1 MQTWIGRTREWLA
14 PRSSLIGWAA
24 VLAIVAWFQGRAL
37 LDSIAYT
44 FGPLRLNDDARQQ
57 IFPFFRYIDQPS
69 AFDTDYV
76 ANYYLA
82 CFPLGYWLLYAGTAK
97 LGIDPIL
104 TSHVLPHV
112 LWLFTAVGL
121 AAVAHK
127 LAGKLG
133 ALGMLALCLG
143 SDVYLRR
150 LGGGLPRAFGF
161 PVLTLALVGLAYARE
176 RVCVAAVLVGALF
189 YPVVGVIS
197 GLALAGALLLPQRA
211 GCSVSARSL
220 RGRLLVLSATAAV
233 SLAVLLPS
241 LLESQ
246 QYGSTVRPSEFAE
259 YPEIGPGGR
268 YWASS
273 RPPFKG
279 FLSSL
284 PDAIHPA
291 LLAAA
296 EPWSP
301 AARSW
306 LVGDAERPWEAPNY
320 RRVLWA
326 LFVLVATGGLGLL
339 LREPAARRVALLGVA
354 SAIGYSVA
362 VVAMPY
368 AYLPERYS
376 VYSGAL
382 LGTLAISTCVAG
394 LLPASFSRDRWRWLR
409 APVLGAYVALVLW
422 LFAGRVPAAAGVNL
436 DLTGD
441 KPLLKAIAALPPDS
455 FIAAWP
461 RGLADS
467 IAYVT
472 RRRVFVTFE
481 THQAFHRDY
490 IEVMRDRMRALIDA
504 YFATSP
510 EPIERLRDQHGV
522 THLLI
527 EKAHFKRRPPRYFKP
542 FDGWIQDARRA
553 ARGKRYELP
562 DQISAASI
570 YHFRDFE
577 LLDLSRLARRPP
589 P

>member
-1 MQTWIGRTREWLA
+1 MQAWIGRIREWLA

-24 VLAIVAWFQGRAL
+24 VLAIVVWFQGRAL
-37 LDSIAYT
+37 LDSVEYT

-57 IFPFFRYIDQPS
+57 IFPFFRYIDRPS

-97 LGIDPIL
+97 LGIDPVL
-104 TSHVLPHV
+104 TSHVLPHL
-112 LWLFTAVGL
+112 LWLLTAVGL

-133 ALGMLALCLG
+133 ALCMLALCLG

-150 LGGGLPRAFGF
+150 MGGGLPRSFGF

-189 YPVVGVIS
+189 YPVTGVIA

-211 GCSVSARSL
+211 GCSMSSRTL
-220 RGRLLVLSATAAV
+220 RGRLIVLSATAAV
-233 SLAVLLPS
+233 SIAVLLPS

-246 QYGSTVRPSEFAE
+246 QFGSAVRPSELVE

-268 YWASS
+268 YWDNS

-279 FLSSL
+279 FLKSI
-284 PDAIHPA
+284 PDALHPA

-306 LVGDAERPWEAPNY
+306 LVGEAERPWEAPNY
-320 RRVLWA
+320 RRVLWG
-326 LFVLVATGGLGLL
+326 LLVLGVAGGLGLL

-354 SAIGYSVA
+354 SAVGYNVA

-382 LGTLAISTCVAG
+382 LGTLVISTCAAG
-394 LLPASFSRDRWRWLR
+394 LLPVSRLGDKWRRLR
-409 APVLGAYVALVLW
+409 APLIGAQVALVLW
-422 LFAGRVPAAAGVNL
+422 LFAGRVPEAAGVNI
-436 DLTGD
+436 DLTRD
-441 KPLLKAIAALPPDS
+441 KPLMDAIAALPTES
-455 FIAAWP
+455 FIAVWP
-461 RGLADS
+461 RGIANN
-467 IAYVT
+467 IAYAT

-481 THQAFHRDY
+481 THQAFHRGY
-490 IEVMRDRMRALIDA
+490 IEEMRGRMRALIDA

-510 EPIERLRDQHGV
+510 EPIERLREQYGV

-527 EKAHFKRRPPRYFKP
+527 QKSHFKRRPPTYFKP
-542 FDGWIQDARRA
+542 FDGWIQAARQA
-553 ARGKRYELP
+553 ARGQRYELP
-562 DQISAASI
+562 GQISAASV
-570 YHFRDFE
+570 YRFRDFE
-577 LLDLSRLARRPP
+577 LLDLSRLASRPP